1 MGPVRLYEIFNA
13 MKLHW
18 SPGTYDFVKYKGKVK
33 HLNQITFNA
42 SKEKALYIQAAKK
55 YSNEK
60 DLVLTL
66 IPAFLENENFHI
78 SALNT
83 NAQEKGLEWYRK
95 IQNMSIWYQ
104 DDCDTIIKF
113 ITEQGMSFQQFFYG
127 NGILDFLIYEK
138 INIET
143 FIILNKFIF
152 FLTRHKDYSII
163 YKSMYDMKVKKYS
176 AFISV
181 ELVKFEAIFKKSI
194 KKYGGREM

>member
-55 YSNEK
+55 YVNEK
-60 DLVLTL
+60 DFVLTL
-66 IPAFLENENFHI
+66 IPLFLENENFHI
-78 SALNT
+78 SGLNSE
-83 NAQEKGLEWYRK
+83 AYEKGIEWYRK
-95 IQNMSIWYQ
+95 IQNMTIWYQ

-127 NGILDFLIYEK
+127 NGILDFLVYEK

-152 FLTRHKDYSII
+152 FLTKNKKDSIM
-163 YKSMYDMKVKKYS
+163 YKSMYEMKILKYS
-176 AFISV
+176 SFISV
-181 ELVKFEAIFKKSI
+181 ELGRFEATFKRSI
-194 KKYGGREM
+194 KKHGGTL